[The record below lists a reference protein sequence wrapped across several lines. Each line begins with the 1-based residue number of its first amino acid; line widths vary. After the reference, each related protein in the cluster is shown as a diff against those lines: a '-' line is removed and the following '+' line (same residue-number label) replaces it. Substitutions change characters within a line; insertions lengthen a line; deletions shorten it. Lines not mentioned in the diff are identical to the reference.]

1 MPAET
6 LAITSHSALC
16 ASSRRAHHA
25 GMAETADVI
34 IVGAGVH
41 GASLAFHLAERGVR
55 PLVVEKA
62 TLAGGATGRSSGLV
76 RMHYDVEAEAR
87 LAWRSSAYFRDWAHR
102 VGGEC
107 SFTTVGFLQMV
118 PPGEVPALRAN
129 TAMQQRIGIQTR
141 LVEAD
146 DVRGLLPG
154 IEIEDDQLAAF
165 EPLSGYA
172 DPTQATSSLMAA
184 AIAGGA
190 RLVQGCA
197 VTGVRVVGDQVAG
210 VDTSRGPFD
219 APIVVDA
226 AGAWAGRVAAMVG
239 LKLPLSVWRHD
250 VAYLQRPPDIPR
262 HMAFIDFLNAF
273 YARPEG
279 ESLTLVALEDGNPI
293 TGDPDAPVDAAAPG
307 FIEKA
312 AERVVRRLPGFAR
325 AGLHSGHSGQ
335 DGITPDQHPIIGPA
349 GPDGFWLDCGFS
361 GTGFKTAPAVGAS
374 LAQLITEG
382 PAAND
387 DLAIYR
393 LERFAA
399 GEPIVGEHPY
409 ASMWR

>member
-1 MPAET
+1 
-6 LAITSHSALC
+6 
-16 ASSRRAHHA
+16 
-25 GMAETADVI
+25 MAETADVI

-41 GASLAFHLAERGVR
+41 GASLAFHLAERGMR

-62 TLAGGATGRSSGLV
+62 TVAAGATGRSSGLV

-87 LAWRSSAYFRDWAHR
+87 LAWRSYAYFRDWAHR

-107 SFTTVGFLQMV
+107 GFTTVGFMQMV
-118 PPGEVPALRAN
+118 PPAEVPALRAN
-129 TAMQQRIGIQTR
+129 TAMQQRVGISTS
-141 LVEAD
+141 LVSAD
-146 DVRGLLPG
+146 EVRRLLPG
-154 IEIEDDQLAAF
+154 IEIEDDQLAAY

-172 DPTQATSSLMAA
+172 DPTQTSSSLMTA
-184 AIAGGA
+184 AIACGA
-190 RLVQGCA
+190 RLLQGCA
-197 VTGVRVVGDQVAG
+197 VSGVRTDGQRVLG
-210 VDTSRGPFD
+210 VDTSRGQFD

-226 AGAWAGRVAAMVG
+226 AGAWAGQVASMVG
-239 LKLPLSVWRHD
+239 LEVPIKVWRHD
-250 VAYLQRPPDIPR
+250 VAYVQRPSDIPR
-262 HMAFIDFLNAF
+262 HVAFIDFLNAF

-312 AERVVRRLPGFAR
+312 AERVVRRLPEFAR
-325 AGLHSGHSGQ
+325 AGLHSAHSGQ

-382 PAAND
+382 PGAND

-399 GEPIVGEHPY
+399 GEPIEGEHPY
-409 ASMWR
+409 APVWR

>member
-1 MPAET
+1 M
-6 LAITSHSALC
+6 S
-16 ASSRRAHHA
+16 
-25 GMAETADVI
+25 ETADVI
-34 IVGAGVH
+34 VIGAGVQ
-41 GASLAFHLAERGVR
+41 GASLAFHLAERGMHA
-55 PLVVEKA
+55 LVVEKA
-62 TLAGGATGRSSGLV
+62 VVAAGATGRSSGLV

-87 LAWRSSAYFRDWAHR
+87 LAWRSHAYFSDWGNR

-107 SFTTVGFLQMV
+107 GFTTVGFLQLV
-118 PPGEVPALRAN
+118 PPDEVASLRAN
-129 TAMQQRIGIQTR
+129 TAMQQRIGIPTEI
-141 LVEAD
+141 VEAD
-146 DVRGLLPG
+146 AVRRLLPG
-154 IEIEDDQLAAF
+154 VAIADGQVAAL

-172 DPTQATSSLMAA
+172 DPTQTAGSLMAA
-184 AIAGGA
+184 ATARGA

-197 VTGVRVVGDQVAG
+197 VTGVRVAGNRVVG
-210 VDTSRGPFD
+210 VDTARGAVD

-226 AGAWAGRVAAMVG
+226 AGAWAGRIASMVG
-239 LKLPLSVWRHD
+239 LQLPLKVWRHD
-250 VAYLQRPPDIPR
+250 VAYVLRPPDIPR
-262 HMAFIDFLNAF
+262 HPVFIDFENSF

-293 TGDPDAPVDAAAPG
+293 SDDADAAVDAAAPG

-312 AERVVRRLPGFAR
+312 AERVMRRLPDFAR
-325 AGLHSGHSGQ
+325 AGLHSAHSGQ

-361 GTGFKTAPAVGAS
+361 GTGFKTAPAIGAS

-382 PAAND
+382 MAAND

-393 LERFAA
+393 MERFAA

-409 ASMWR
+409 GAIWR

>member
-1 MPAET
+1 
-6 LAITSHSALC
+6 
-16 ASSRRAHHA
+16 
-25 GMAETADVI
+25 MAETADAI

-55 PLVVEKA
+55 PLVLEQAVV
-62 TLAGGATGRSSGLV
+62 AGGATGRSSGLV

-87 LAWRSSAYFRDWAHR
+87 LAWRSHAYYSDWATR

-107 SFTTVGFLQMV
+107 GFTTVGFLQLV
-118 PPGEVPALRAN
+118 PPDEVASLRAN
-129 TAMQQRIGIQTR
+129 TAMLQRIGISTEIVDAAAVRR
-141 LVEAD
+141 LM
-146 DVRGLLPG
+146 PG
-154 IEIEDDQLAAF
+154 IAIADGQVAAL

-172 DPTQATSSLMAA
+172 DPTQTSGSLMAA
-184 AIAGGA
+184 AVACGA
-190 RLVQGCA
+190 RLIQGCA
-197 VTGVRVVGDQVAG
+197 VSGVRVAAGRVVG
-210 VDTSRGPFD
+210 VDTARGSFD

-239 LKLPLSVWRHD
+239 IELPLKVWRHD
-250 VAYLQRPPDIPR
+250 VAYVLRPPDIPR
-262 HMAFIDFLNAF
+262 HPAFIDFENAF

-293 TGDPDAPVDAAAPG
+293 SDDADAPVDAAAAG

-312 AERVVRRLPGFAR
+312 AERVVRRLPQFAR
-325 AGLHSGHSGQ
+325 AGLHSAHSGQ

-382 PAAND
+382 VAAND
-387 DLAIYR
+387 DLSIYR

-399 GEPIVGEHPY
+399 GKPIVGEHPY
-409 ASMWR
+409 GLMWR